1 MFLIF
6 TLFKAFINL
15 FTISMTICPA
25 LNAGLIDKST
35 PDNAG
40 DNSGKDGK
48 EVEMK
53 DPTANETQSKSGED
67 PPIAN
72 QDLEVELF
80 LHGITDQ
87 LKWQELVSKWRAFEN
102 DYQIKGVF
110 IFFLHF
116 SFVRH

>member
-6 TLFKAFINL
+6 TLFKAFIDL
-15 FTISMTICPA
+15 FTISMTIGPA
-25 LNAGLIDKST
+25 LNAGMIDKSA

-53 DPTANETQSKSGED
+53 DPTTNETQSKSSED

-72 QDLEVELF
+72 QDLEVKLSVWDNGPTQVAEAC
-80 LHGITDQ
+80 
-87 LKWQELVSKWRAFEN
+87 LKMAGF
-102 DYQIKGVF
+102 
-110 IFFLHF
+110 
-116 SFVRH
+116 